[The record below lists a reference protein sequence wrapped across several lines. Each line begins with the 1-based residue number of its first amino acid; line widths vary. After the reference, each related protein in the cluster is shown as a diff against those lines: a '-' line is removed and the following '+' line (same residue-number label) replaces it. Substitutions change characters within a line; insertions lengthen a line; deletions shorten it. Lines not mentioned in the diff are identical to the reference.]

1 MLKQSPLAWCLV
13 IASVGACAAVH
24 ASPQHSH
31 TGVLILAHGGSAE
44 WNELVRQTVE
54 AAGLSQPSQI
64 AFGMGMHGGEV
75 EAMQQAVDALT
86 AGGAQRI
93 VAVPLLVSSH
103 SEVMRQYEYLLG
115 AREHGPWEDQAK
127 PIRVTVPITIA
138 TPLNDDP
145 AVAEVLLDRAREV
158 SRQPQEETVVLV
170 AHGPNGEEDNT
181 GWLAAMQQVADR
193 IREAG
198 GFRAVVPVT
207 MRDDASDPVLE
218 AATAAMRERVREAGH
233 DTRVLVVPLLIA
245 SGGID
250 HKIPERLE
258 GLEYVFQPKA
268 LLPHPMISRWIARR
282 VEEAE
287 HHAASTRN

>member
-1 MLKQSPLAWCLV
+1 MLKPSSLAWCLV
-13 IASVGACAAVH
+13 TASVGACAAAH

-44 WNELVRQTVE
+44 WNESVRQTVE
-54 AAGLSQPSQI
+54 AAGLNQPSRI

-115 AREHGPWEDQAK
+115 AREHGPWEDHAK

-158 SRQPQEETVVLV
+158 SRQPQQETVVLV

-181 GWLAAMQQVADR
+181 GWLAAMQRVADR

-207 MRDDASDPVLE
+207 MRDDASQAVRD
-218 AATAAMRERVREAGH
+218 AATQQIRELVRRLNRQGR
-233 DTRVLVVPLLIA
+233 TLIVPLLLA
-245 SGGID
+245 NGGVEM
-250 HKIPERLE
+250 KIPKQLT
-258 GLEYVFQPKA
+258 GLHYVYRGKA
-268 LLPHPMISRWIARR
+268 LLPHPKVSAWIARQ
-282 VEEAE
+282 VEV
-287 HHAASTRN
+287 AATSRL